1 MTCYTPFTIEDTFC
15 GRQAEYIL
23 KSIEGWDSTCGPLNP
38 TGSVCCRLLRRLGD
52 VLMGIRDS
60 SRSKLNQYFNS
71 RKRGDMHIDYT
82 DNEELNGDADTKS
95 NNDSNRGSVTSSGRK
110 EQIEVSNRAAPG
122 KNYGE
127 CENIIAMLK
136 LYLFFVFLLGEWNL
150 AENINVFQ
158 SYEGKRNIIT
168 IYHE

>member
-1 MTCYTPFTIEDTFC
+1 MRIDVYIIITPMKWENENNNIIHKFFSVLLFFFPGIIIYPNFLFYLFTFSLKDMMTCYTPFTIEDTFC

-71 RKRGDMHIDYT
+71 RKRG
-82 DNEELNGDADTKS
+82 
-95 NNDSNRGSVTSSGRK
+95 VTH
-110 EQIEVSNRAAPG
+110 
-122 KNYGE
+122 
-127 CENIIAMLK
+127 LK
-136 LYLFFVFLLGEWNL
+136 RRVFYVW
-150 AENINVFQ
+150 
-158 SYEGKRNIIT
+158 
-168 IYHE
+168 